1 MKSLTRLFYVFV
13 LLCGA
18 GNFTAQCQ
26 DLNFERGRHH
36 EMLEQIKNDV
46 KKNYFDVSL
55 KGIDIEARFKA
66 AEEKMKGA
74 SSIGQMSG
82 IIAQFLVEFD
92 DSHLFF
98 IPPPKATK
106 TDYGFG
112 MKMIGTK
119 CFVAKIDLKSD
130 AAAKGLEIGDEII
143 SFEGLSPGRENL
155 WKIYYLFYA
164 LRPRLQLNLKV
175 IKLNGDNVDLD
186 IESKITPGR
195 TILDTAGQDI
205 NKILRDRDDAYYKA
219 VKQYYYDKVPG
230 IFLWKMPSFSLDAE
244 QVDRIVERAR
254 NSSLILDLRG
264 NGGGRVDMVQRLL
277 GNVFSTDVKIYDEIG
292 RKETKSVVV
301 KPTGGTINGKLI
313 VLIDSESASAS
324 EVFSKVVQLEKRGT
338 IIGDISAGAVMES
351 QYFGHKSGVDIVV
364 FYGVSITV
372 ADLIMKDG
380 KSLEKKGVTPDQILI
395 PTGKDLASRRDIVLA
410 RAFEILGHNISPE
423 EAGKIFPND
432 YEPIR

>member
-1 MKSLTRLFYVFV
+1 MKSVTRSFV
-13 LLCGA
+13 LFVLVVWGA
-18 GNFTAQCQ
+18 FTAQSQ

-36 EMLEQIKNDV
+36 EMLEQVKNDV
-46 KKNYFDVSL
+46 KKNYFDASL
-55 KGIDIEARFKA
+55 KGIDIEAKFKA
-66 AEEKMKGA
+66 AEEKMKDA

-82 IIAQFLVEFD
+82 IIAQFLVDFD

-112 MKMIGTK
+112 LKIIGTK
-119 CFVAKIDLKSD
+119 CFVARIDPKSD

-143 SFEGLSPGRENL
+143 SFEGLSPGRKNL
-155 WKIYYLFYA
+155 WKIYYLFYE
-164 LRPRLQLNLKV
+164 LRPRLQIKLKV
-175 IKLNGDNVDLD
+175 RKLDGESIDLD
-186 IESKITPGR
+186 IASKITPGR
-195 TILDTAGQDI
+195 TILDTSGQDI
-205 NKILRDRDDAYYKA
+205 NKILRDDDDAYYKA

-254 NSSLILDLRG
+254 KSSLILDLRG

-277 GNVFSTDVKIYDEIG
+277 GSFFSTDVKIYDEIG
-292 RKETKSVVV
+292 RKETKSIVV
-301 KPTGGTINGKLI
+301 KPRRGGAIDGKLI
-313 VLIDSESASAS
+313 VLIDAESASAS
-324 EVFSKVVQLEKRGT
+324 EIFSKVIQIEKRGT

-351 QYFGHKSGVDIVV
+351 QYFGHKSGIDIVV
-364 FYGVSITV
+364 FYGVSVTV

-380 KSLEKKGVTPDQILI
+380 KSLEKVGVIPDENLV
-395 PTGKDLASRRDIVLA
+395 PTAKDLASRRDIVLA
-410 RAFEILGHNISPE
+410 RAFEMLGHKISAE

-432 YEPIR
+432 YEPVR